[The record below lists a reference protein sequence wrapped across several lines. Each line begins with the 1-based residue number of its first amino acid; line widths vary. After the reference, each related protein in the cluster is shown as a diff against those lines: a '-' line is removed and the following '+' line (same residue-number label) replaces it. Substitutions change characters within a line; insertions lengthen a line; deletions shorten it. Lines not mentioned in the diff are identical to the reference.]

1 MTGKVS
7 GQEKKK
13 YVLRVYEM
21 KIADDFDN
29 QPVYQFFFA
38 RLLGS
43 MFSRLNNQ

>member
-21 KIADDFDN
+21 KIDLQMISIISQSTSFS
-29 QPVYQFFFA
+29 
-38 RLLGS
+38 LLDYS
-43 MFSRLNNQ
+43 DRCSAV